1 MNSLSN
7 WAVHGIELVFDD
19 IDENIFHLKQINDT
33 SYLIYYHFIAEI
45 QGYCT
50 TMQINCLALK
60 QMIDE
65 IDRIKNG
72 EDGLDNHG

>member
-7 WAVHGIELVFDD
+7 WAVHGIELVLDD
-19 IDENIFHLKQINDT
+19 IDENIFYLKQSNDA
-33 SYLIYYHFIAEI
+33 SYLIYELLIKEI

-65 IDRIKNG
+65 VDRVNNA
-72 EDGLDNHG
+72 EDGMDNHG